1 MRFDGARHQVKSPG
15 SQLGKAS
22 GLRLAARAFFL
33 ACLSLPSLGLA
44 QSTPPASA
52 AAPPDTEER
61 LRRLEEHQQ
70 QLEDELKQ
78 KDAEIQAL
86 KKQQAAAAPSPA
98 PPAGAA
104 PASTPGAVPGAAAA
118 AGAVAA
124 ATPGPTT
131 PAGQAGTAA
140 GEEAQMIEVAT
151 SEETGAGMDNPIGQ
165 VGAKPPVKWGNYT
178 GFTGFK
184 VANTDQGDM
193 NIALYTYVRY
203 LNQKGLDPHY
213 TNAFGQTQDVQQRQE
228 AQILKVQI
236 KFLGWLFDPNFRYFL
251 YAWSSNATQGQGAQV
266 VLAGN
271 LTYAFNEHFAV
282 AGGIT
287 SLPGVR
293 STEGNFP
300 FWLSV
305 DNRLLADEF
314 FRPSYTSGFW
324 IKGDI
329 TPTLR
334 YQSMIGNN
342 LSTLGVSSAQLDNH
356 FNTIAN
362 ALVWEPSTGEFGRG
376 FGDFENHQEVAT
388 RLGWH
393 YTSSTEDKQSQP
405 NTNDFENTQIR
416 LSDGTVV
423 FTPDIFGPGVV
434 VEQVRYQMAD
444 MDAGIKYKGW
454 ALEGEYYVR
463 KLSNFEGPGTS
474 IVPNQWDRG
483 FQLQA
488 STMIVPYTFQAYVGG
503 SRVAGNYGNPYDLRL
518 GVNWHPWHNRV
529 FRWNAQFD
537 YLYHSPVGYT
547 SLTYN
552 VGSTGWI
559 FNTDFELAL

>member
-1 MRFDGARHQVKSPG
+1 MSLQIRARVSRVLF
-15 SQLGKAS
+15 LG
-22 GLRLAARAFFL
+22 
-33 ACLSLPSLGLA
+33 CLSLPVMAAA
-44 QSTPPASA
+44 QS
-52 AAPPDTEER
+52 APPDDTQER
-61 LRRLEEHQQ
+61 LKRLEQRQQ
-70 QLEDELKQ
+70 QLEDELQQ

-86 KKQQAAAAPSPA
+86 KKQQAAMAPTPPPPAVPA
-98 PPAGAA
+98 PA
-104 PASTPGAVPGAAAA
+104 PGPGAAAA
-118 AGAVAA
+118 AAA
-124 ATPGPTT
+124 AAPP
-131 PAGQAGTAA
+131 PSGTATVTRPA
-140 GEEAQMIEVAT
+140 TPQAVELAAAIEEAT
-151 SEETGAGMDNPIGQ
+151 SEETGAGMDNPEGQ
-165 VGAKPPVKWGNYT
+165 VGAKPPEKWGNYT

-184 VANTDQGDM
+184 VANTDHGDM
-193 NIALYTYVRY
+193 NIAIYTYLRY
-203 LNQKGLDPHY
+203 LNQKGLDPTY
-213 TNAFGQTQDVQQRQE
+213 TDAFGNVKNVQQRQE
-228 AQILKVQI
+228 AQLLKVQI
-236 KFLGWLFDPNFRYFL
+236 KFLGWLFDPKFRYFV

-271 LTYAFNEHFAV
+271 LTYAFNEHFV
-282 AGGIT
+282 VGGGVT

-324 IKGDI
+324 VKGDI

-388 RLGWH
+388 RFGMH
-393 YTSSTEDKQSQP
+393 YTASTEDKQSQP
-405 NTNDFENTQIR
+405 NSDAFENTQIR
-416 LSDGTVV
+416 LSDGTVI
-423 FTPDIFGPGVV
+423 FTPFIFGPGVI
-434 VEQVRYQMAD
+434 VEQVRYQMGD
-444 MDAGIKYKGW
+444 LDAGIKYKGW
-454 ALEGEYYVR
+454 ALEGEAYLR
-463 KLSNFEGPGTS
+463 KLNDFEGPGTS
-474 IVPNQWDRG
+474 IVPTQWDRG

-488 STMIVPYTFQAYVGG
+488 STMIVPYTFQAYLGA
-503 SRVAGNYGNPYDLRL
+503 SRVDGNYGKPWDLRF
-518 GVNWHPWHNRV
+518 GVNWHPWQNRV
-529 FRWNAQFD
+529 FRWNAQMD